1 MLNREGGGKVGD
13 VAVTVEGKF
22 FSISTAKSQGP

>member
-1 MLNREGGGKVGD
+1 MKGGGGRVGD
-13 VAVTVEGKF
+13 VAVTVDGKF

>member
-1 MLNREGGGKVGD
+1 MKGGGRVGD
-13 VAVTVEGKF
+13 VAVTVDGKF

>member
-1 MLNREGGGKVGD
+1 MKGGGKVGD
-13 VAVTVEGKF
+13 VAVTVDGKF